1 MSNKRGI
8 SNTNYTNVSFEEIKE
23 ALVNRAKKYY
33 PDTYQDFN
41 HSSFGSMMMDMLA
54 MMGEQLNFYTQF
66 VANENFIE
74 TSRTSQGLVSAAR
87 NNGIEIFNKFTS
99 VGSIRAY
106 SRVPADAS
114 LSGPNKDYAHTI
126 LKGMI
131 ITSDSGAQYTTTQ
144 DATIDLSAKSLISSE
159 FTTDGS
165 RTNYYTYAVD
175 IPVVSGENRTI
186 SVEVGTYRK
195 FLKVEIK
202 DNSITEVLSVFDSNG
217 NEFYEVENLSQSVVY
232 REIQNKNPN
241 DNSTIRKLVPYPVPR
256 RFTVQH
262 EGERTFLVFGFGSEK
277 SLKVKQV
284 ADPSEIAIKLT
295 GKNYVSDNTF
305 DPSKMTQTDKF
316 GVSPENT
323 TLTITYRSSN
333 LDNSNT
339 GAKTLNNIISSEILF
354 PNETSLNQG
363 IMQYI
368 KNSLSCENLEPIN
381 GSLDFTSTQEV
392 SETIRSS
399 RGFRGRA
406 VTVNDYV
413 AACYAMPPRFGS
425 IKRAS
430 IVKDHN
436 DLKRNL
442 NLFVISQ
449 DQEGNLE
456 KASSTLKSNLK
467 HWLNSIR
474 MVSDTIDV
482 FDAKI
487 LNLSIFFDVVLNDK
501 ADPITA
507 LSEIRKKLFYE
518 ISLTTQNIGEP
529 FSIGQV
535 EKIINS
541 IPIVNRVSSIKL
553 SNKFGGQYSSIR
565 YDLESNLTPD
575 GGLLMIPEDFICEI
589 KNESDVSGKV
599 Q

>member
-8 SNTNYTNVSFEEIKE
+8 SSTNYTNVSFEEIKE
-23 ALVNRAKKYY
+23 TLVNRAKKYY

-41 HSSFGSMMMDMLA
+41 QSSFGSMMMDMLA

-66 VANENFIE
+66 VANENFLE

-99 VGSIRAY
+99 VGSVRLY
-106 SRVPADAS
+106 SRVPSDAT
-114 LSGPNKDYAHTI
+114 LSGPDRNYVHTI
-126 LKGMI
+126 LKGMVI
-131 ITSDSGAQYTTTQ
+131 SSDSGVQYTTVK
-144 DATIDLSAKSLISSE
+144 DATINFDPKNLISSE
-159 FTTDGS
+159 FTGDGS
-165 RTNYYTYAVD
+165 RTNYYTYAIDV
-175 IPVVSGENRTI
+175 PVVSGENRTI

-202 DNSITEVLSVFDSNG
+202 DSSITEVMSVIDSNG
-217 NEFYEVENLSQSVVY
+217 NEFYQVENLSQGVVY
-232 REIQNKNPN
+232 KEIKNRDPN
-241 DNSTIRKLVPYPVPR
+241 NTTAMHKLVPIPVPR
-256 RFTVQH
+256 RFTIQH

-277 SLKVKQV
+277 SLKIKQV
-284 ADPSEIAIKLT
+284 ADPSEIAMSLT

-305 DPSKMTQTDKF
+305 DPSKLSQTDKF

-333 LDNSNT
+333 LQNSNT
-339 GAKTLNNIISSEILF
+339 GTKTLTNIITSSLLF
-354 PNETSLNQG
+354 PNESSIDQG
-363 IMQYI
+363 TMQYI

-381 GSLDFTSTQEV
+381 GSLDFTTTQEV
-392 SETIRSS
+392 SETIRSA

-406 VTVNDYV
+406 VTMNDYIS
-413 AACYAMPPRFGS
+413 ACYAMPSRFGS
-425 IKRAS
+425 VKRAS
-430 IVKDHN
+430 VVKDHN

-442 NLFVISQ
+442 NLFIISQ
-449 DQEGNLE
+449 DQTGKLE
-456 KASSTLKSNLK
+456 KASSTLKTNLK

-501 ADPITA
+501 ADKVTA

-518 ISLTTQNIGEP
+518 INLSSQNIGEP
-529 FSIGQV
+529 FSIGMI
-535 EKIINS
+535 EKIIS
-541 IPIVNRVSSIKL
+541 SMPIVNRVSSIKL
-553 SNKFGGQYSSIR
+553 INKYGTNYSQIR
-565 YDLESNLTPD
+565 YDIERNLTSD
-575 GGLLMIPEDFICEI
+575 GGLLLVPEDFICEI